1 MKFKNQR
8 LEKPLILIQCNFNT
22 ISDKLRIDQEI
33 RSLGYRI
40 YRPTIEDVIHEV
52 LGIFTTCD
60 NDSLGSYAN

>member
-1 MKFKNQR
+1 MKVKQLG
-8 LEKPLILIQCNFNT
+8 LEQQIILIQCNFNT
-22 ISDKLRIDQEI
+22 ISDKLLIHQEI

-52 LGIFTTCD
+52 LTTCD